1 MLDDKLNILQVVG
14 YQNSGKTTLI
24 EKLCQLADEEEMK
37 LGCFKHH
44 GHGGKPDR
52 LFKQKD
58 TDRYVQ
64 AGAFA
69 AGVEGEGE
77 CHFFIRHMT
86 FTQLINMCQH
96 LPLDA
101 VLIEG
106 YKQAPY
112 RKILCVKDEQEL
124 IDLSTLSHIQ
134 AAIYFNKE
142 IQFTEKY
149 PFPVFS
155 AFDKRGITFAFN
167 LLKGEASYE

>member
-1 MLDDKLNILQVVG
+1 MLDDKLNFLQVVG

-24 EKLCQLADEEEMK
+24 EKLCQLANHEELK

-52 LFKQKD
+52 LFKEKD
-58 TDRYVQ
+58 TDRYVH
-64 AGAFA
+64 AGAYA

-77 CHFFIRHMT
+77 FHFSMQYMT
-86 FTQLINMCQH
+86 LEQLLKLCQH

-101 VLIEG
+101 ILIEG

-112 RKILCVKDEQEL
+112 RKIICVKNEQEL

-134 AAIYFNKE
+134 AAVYFSNEFQLTK
-142 IQFTEKY
+142 KY

-155 AFDKRGITFAFN
+155 ASDKRGTTFAFN
-167 LLKGEASYE
+167 LLKGGTSHE

>member
-1 MLDDKLNILQVVG
+1 MLDDKLNLLQVVG
-14 YQNSGKTTLI
+14 YQNSGKTTFI
-24 EKLCQLADEEEMK
+24 EKLCQLAAYEKLK

-52 LFKQKD
+52 LLKEKD

-77 CHFFIRHMT
+77 FHFSMQQMT
-86 FTQLINMCQH
+86 LDQLLAFCEH

-106 YKQAPY
+106 YKHAPY
-112 RKILCVKDEQEL
+112 RKIICVKNEQEL
-124 IDLSTLSHIQ
+124 LDLSKLSHIQ
-134 AAIYFNKE
+134 AAIYFSEE
-142 IQFTEKY
+142 IQMNKDY
-149 PFPVFS
+149 PFPIFS
-155 AFDKRGITFAFN
+155 AFEKHGTEWAFN
-167 LLKGEASYE
+167 LLKGGRVV

>member
-1 MLDDKLNILQVVG
+1 MLDAKLSILQVVG

-24 EKLCQLADEEEMK
+24 EKLCQLAEHEGLK

-52 LFKQKD
+52 LFKEKD

-77 CHFFIRHMT
+77 CHFSMQHMT
-86 FTQLINMCQH
+86 LEQLLNMCEH

-101 VLIEG
+101 ILIEG

-112 RKILCVKDEQEL
+112 RKIVCVKNEQEL
-124 IDLSTLSHIQ
+124 IDLSTLSNIQ
-134 AAIYFNKE
+134 AAIYFS
-142 IQFTEKY
+142 QAFQLTENY
-149 PFPVFS
+149 SFPVFS
-155 AFDKRGITFAFN
+155 AFEKGAVTFGFN
-167 LLKGEASYE
+167 LLKGGGTA

>member
-1 MLDDKLNILQVVG
+1 MLDDKLSILQVVG

-24 EKLCQLADEEEMK
+24 EKLCQLADHEGLK

-52 LFKQKD
+52 LFKEKD

-77 CHFFIRHMT
+77 FHFSMQRMT
-86 FTQLINMCQH
+86 LEQLLNMCEH

-106 YKQAPY
+106 YKKAPY
-112 RKILCVKDEQEL
+112 RKIICIKNEQEL

-134 AAIYFNKE
+134 AAIYFSQEFQLNGN
-142 IQFTEKY
+142 Y
-149 PFPVFS
+149 SFPVFS
-155 AFDKRGITFAFN
+155 AFEKRGMTFVFN
-167 LLKGEASYE
+167 LLKGGGSV

>member
-1 MLDDKLNILQVVG
+1 MLDAKLSILQVVG
-14 YQNSGKTTLI
+14 YQNSGKTKLI
-24 EKLCQLADEEEMK
+24 EKLCQLAEHEGLK

-52 LFKQKD
+52 LFKEKD

-77 CHFFIRHMT
+77 CHFSMQHMT
-86 FTQLINMCQH
+86 LEQLLIMCEH

-112 RKILCVKDEQEL
+112 RKIVCVKNEQEL
-124 IDLSTLSHIQ
+124 IDLSTLSNIQ
-134 AAIYFNKE
+134 AAIYFS
-142 IQFTEKY
+142 QAFQLTENY
-149 PFPVFS
+149 SFPVFS
-155 AFDKRGITFAFN
+155 AFEKRGVTCAFN
-167 LLKGEASYE
+167 LLKGGSLG

>member
-1 MLDDKLNILQVVG
+1 MLDAKLSILQVVG

-24 EKLCQLADEEEMK
+24 EKLCQLAEHEGLK

-52 LFKQKD
+52 LFKEKD

-77 CHFFIRHMT
+77 CHFSMQHMT
-86 FTQLINMCQH
+86 LEQLLNMCEH

-112 RKILCVKDEQEL
+112 YKIVCVKNEQEL
-124 IDLSTLSHIQ
+124 IELSTLSNIQ
-134 AAIYFNKE
+134 AAIYFSQE
-142 IQFTEKY
+142 FQLTENY
-149 PFPVFS
+149 SFPVFS
-155 AFDKRGITFAFN
+155 AFEKRGVTYAFN
-167 LLKGEASYE
+167 LLKGGSLT

>member
-1 MLDDKLNILQVVG
+1 MLDDTLSILQVVG

-24 EKLCQLADEEEMK
+24 EKLCQMAVLDGLK

-52 LFKQKD
+52 LLKEKD

-64 AGAFA
+64 AGAFV

-77 CHFFIRHMT
+77 FHFSMQQIT
-86 FTQLINMCQH
+86 LEQLLNMCRH

-112 RKILCVKDEQEL
+112 RKIVCVKNEEEL
-124 IDLSTLSHIQ
+124 IDLSTLSNIQ
-134 AAIYFNKE
+134 AAIYFSQE
-142 IQFTEKY
+142 FQLTENY
-149 PFPVFS
+149 SFPVFS
-155 AFDKRGITFAFN
+155 AFEKGAVTFSFN
-167 LLKGEASYE
+167 LLKGGSSA

>member
-1 MLDDKLNILQVVG
+1 MLDTKLNILQVVG

-24 EKLCQLADEEEMK
+24 EKICQLADQEGLK

-52 LFKQKD
+52 QFKEKD
-58 TDRYVQ
+58 TDRYVR

-77 CHFFIRHMT
+77 FHFSMKHMT
-86 FTQLINMCQH
+86 LEQLLNMCKH

-112 RKILCVKDEQEL
+112 RKIVCVKNEQEL

-134 AAIYFNKE
+134 AAIYVDQQ
-142 IQFTEKY
+142 IQLTENY

-155 AFDKRGITFAFN
+155 AFDQCGMTFAFH
-167 LLKGEASYE
+167 LLKGGRLA

>member
-1 MLDDKLNILQVVG
+1 MLDDTLSILQVVG
-14 YQNSGKTTLI
+14 YQNSGKTSLI
-24 EKLCQLADEEEMK
+24 EKLCQLAVLDELK

-52 LFKQKD
+52 LLKEKD
-58 TDRYVQ
+58 TDRYVG

-77 CHFFIRHMT
+77 FHFSMQHIT
-86 FTQLINMCQH
+86 LKQLLNMCQY

-112 RKILCVKDEQEL
+112 RKIVCVKNEEEL
-124 IDLSTLSHIQ
+124 IDLSTLSNIQ
-134 AAIYFNKE
+134 AAIYFSQEFQLAQN
-142 IQFTEKY
+142 Y
-149 PFPVFS
+149 SFPVFS
-155 AFDKRGITFAFN
+155 AFEKDANTFCYN
-167 LLKGEASYE
+167 LLKGGGSI

>member
-1 MLDDKLNILQVVG
+1 MLDDTLSILQVVG

-24 EKLCQLADEEEMK
+24 EKLCQLAVLDGLK

-52 LFKQKD
+52 LLKEKD

-77 CHFFIRHMT
+77 FHFSMQHIT
-86 FTQLINMCQH
+86 LEQLLNMCQH

-112 RKILCVKDEQEL
+112 RKIVCVKNEEEL
-124 IDLSTLSHIQ
+124 IDLSTLSNIQ
-134 AAIYFNKE
+134 AAIYFSQEFQLIEN
-142 IQFTEKY
+142 Y
-149 PFPVFS
+149 SFPVFS
-155 AFDKRGITFAFN
+155 AFEKGAVTFGFN
-167 LLKGEASYE
+167 LLKGGGTA